1 MNNEHSFSEKLLR
14 FLNGKGFYIALVFC
28 LAALGGSG
36 WYLWQEFHTARNLAA
51 QVSQVE
57 RVTVDS
63 ADSSVDTEPE
73 PEPQERPSPAVQ
85 ETAAPLLLDEEDE
98 EPADEPDSE
107 PEEADSDAE
116 TEVLAPVEDAV
127 QPAADE
133 NDEDAVSAAAWVWP
147 LEGQVVSAFSADNLS
162 YNAALKDWR
171 THDGVDLSAELG
183 APVAA
188 AHAGTV
194 ISVRDDVLLGK
205 TVTMDLGDGLTACYG
220 NLNENVS
227 VTSGDTLA
235 AGDPIGT
242 VGETAAGEHNDLPW
256 LHFGLEQDGEAVDP
270 LAYLS
275 PTP

>member
-14 FLNGKGFYIALVFC
+14 FLNGKGFYIALVVC

-36 WYLWQEFHTARNLAA
+36 WYLWQEFHTARSLAS

-57 RVTVDS
+57 SVTVDS
-63 ADSSVDTEPE
+63 ADTSAQPESEPE
-73 PEPQERPSPAVQ
+73 APPSPAAW
-85 ETAAPLLLDEEDE
+85 ETAAPLPLPGEEETEDAEEAAAEQEETEAVAPVEE
-98 EPADEPDSE
+98 EPADE
-107 PEEADSDAE
+107 EAVTS
-116 TEVLAPVEDAV
+116 
-127 QPAADE
+127 
-133 NDEDAVSAAAWVWP
+133 AAWVWP
-147 LEGQVVSAFSADNLS
+147 LEGQVVSAFSSDSLS

-171 THDGVDLSAELG
+171 THDGVDLSAQLG
-183 APVAA
+183 ERVAA

-194 ISVRDDVLLGK
+194 IAIRDDVLLGK

-220 NLNENVS
+220 NLDEEVS

-242 VGETAAGEHNDLPW
+242 VGETAAGEHNDQPW
-256 LHFGLEQDGEAVDP
+256 LHFSLEQDGEAVDP
-270 LAYLS
+270 LSYLS

>member
-36 WYLWQEFHTARNLAA
+36 WYLWQEFHTARDLAS

-57 RVTVDS
+57 SVTVDT
-63 ADSSVDTEPE
+63 ADTSVDPEPE
-73 PEPQERPSPAVQ
+73 PEPRELPSPVQ

-98 EPADEPDSE
+98 EPVDEAE
-107 PEEADSDAE
+107 PEETNSNTE
-116 TEVLAPVEDAV
+116 TEVLAPVEDAKEST
-127 QPAADE
+127 A
-133 NDEDAVSAAAWVWP
+133 NDDDAVASAAWVWP

-220 NLNENVS
+220 NLNEEVS

-242 VGETAAGEHNDLPW
+242 VGKTAAGEHNDIPW
-256 LHFGLEQDGEAVDP
+256 LHFGLQQDGEAVDP